1 MVFDETSDGAD
12 YLSALK
18 RSGSP
23 QAAGAAAARAPEPAP
38 GGTRVGEVGEVT
50 PSSRANPARAE
61 KRKTPRY
68 RCKGS
73 ARLQASG
80 SSVATWATFADISLQ
95 GCYLE
100 AASPLR
106 VGTMLSL
113 KLEVNGFR
121 VEATGEVRV
130 AYPNLGMGVY
140 FTRIS
145 EKDREQLRK
154 LVASI
159 SRPSAALSPQGAT
172 RALTIRQSDALSGEA
187 NPSAALQA
195 MRSFFENRH
204 VMGREEFLRI
214 LRMNQ

>member
-1 MVFDETSDGAD
+1 MGFDETSEGAD

-23 QAAGAAAARAPEPAP
+23 QAAGAATARAPEAP
-38 GGTRVGEVGEVT
+38 QSRTTLGEVP

-68 RCKGS
+68 KCKGS
-73 ARLQASG
+73 ARLQERG
-80 SSVATWATFADISLQ
+80 SAVPTWATFADISMF
-95 GCYLE
+95 GCYVE
-100 AASPLR
+100 TANPLR
-106 VGTMLSL
+106 VGTVLGL
-113 KLEVNGFR
+113 RLEVNGFR
-121 VEATGEVRV
+121 VEATGEVRA
-130 AYPNLGMGVY
+130 AYPSLGMGIS
-140 FTRIS
+140 FIRIS
-145 EKDREQLRK
+145 EKDRERLRE

-159 SRPSAALSPQGAT
+159 SRPAATLSAQGAT
-172 RALTIRQSDALSGEA
+172 RALTIPQPDALSAAA

-214 LRMNQ
+214 LRKNQ

>member
-1 MVFDETSDGAD
+1 MGFEENNDGAD

-23 QAAGAAAARAPEPAP
+23 QAVGPATARAPEAPHSADTRAAEVAPA
-38 GGTRVGEVGEVT
+38 
-50 PSSRANPARAE
+50 SSANPASVE

-73 ARLQASG
+73 ARLQESG
-80 SSVATWATFADISLQ
+80 SAVATWATFADISLQ
-95 GCYLE
+95 GCYVE

-106 VGTMLSL
+106 VGTMLGL

-130 AYPNLGMGVY
+130 AYPNLGMGIS
-140 FTRIS
+140 FIKIS
-145 EKDREQLRK
+145 EEDRGQLRE

-159 SRPSAALSPQGAT
+159 SRPSAALSAQGAT
-172 RALTIRQSDALSGEA
+172 RDLTIPQLDALSGAA
-187 NPSAALQA
+187 NPTTALQA
-195 MRSFFENRH
+195 MRNFFENRH
-204 VMGREEFLRI
+204 VMGRDEFLRI
-214 LRMNQ
+214 LRQHK

>member
-1 MVFDETSDGAD
+1 MAFDETSDGAD

-23 QAAGAAAARAPEPAP
+23 QAGGAAAARAPEPPHSAA
-38 GGTRVGEVGEVT
+38 TLGEVPT
-50 PSSRANPARAE
+50 PNRANPARAE

-68 RCKGS
+68 KCKGS
-73 ARLQASG
+73 ARLQEKG
-80 SSVATWATFADISLQ
+80 STAPTWATFADISMF
-95 GCYLE
+95 GCYVE
-100 AASPLR
+100 TANPLR
-106 VGTMLSL
+106 AGTVLSL
-113 KLEVNGFR
+113 KLEINGFR

-130 AYPNLGMGVY
+130 AYPSLGMGIS
-140 FTRIS
+140 FIKIS
-145 EKDREQLRK
+145 EKDREQLRE

-159 SRPSAALSPQGAT
+159 SRPSTTPSAQSAT
-172 RALTIRQSDALSGEA
+172 RARAIPQLDVLSATA

-214 LRMNQ
+214 LRKNQ

>member
-1 MVFDETSDGAD
+1 MAFDETSDGAD

-23 QAAGAAAARAPEPAP
+23 QAASAATARAPDPAP
-38 GGTRVGEVGEVT
+38 GGTRVGEVA
-50 PSSRANPARAE
+50 PSSKPNPARGD
-61 KRKTPRY
+61 KRKSPRY

-80 SSVATWATFADISLQ
+80 SAVATWATFADISLQ
-95 GCYLE
+95 GCYVE

-106 VGTMLSL
+106 VGTLLGL
-113 KLEVNGFR
+113 KLEINGFR

-130 AYPNLGMGVY
+130 AYPNLGMGIS
-140 FTRIS
+140 FIKIS
-145 EKDREQLRK
+145 EKDREQLRE

-159 SRPSAALSPQGAT
+159 SRPSATPHSAALPTVADP
-172 RALTIRQSDALSGEA
+172 A
-187 NPSAALQA
+187 AALQA
-195 MRSFFENRH
+195 LRNFFENRH

-214 LRMNQ
+214 LRTSQ

>member
-1 MVFDETSDGAD
+1 MAFDETSEGAD

-23 QAAGAAAARAPEPAP
+23 QATGAATTHAPEIPPTAATLKEAP
-38 GGTRVGEVGEVT
+38 T
-50 PSSRANPARAE
+50 PNRANPTRTE
-61 KRKTPRY
+61 KRKTPRF

-73 ARLQASG
+73 ARLQERGSG
-80 SSVATWATFADISLQ
+80 VATWATFADISLQ
-95 GCYLE
+95 GCYVE

-106 VGTMLSL
+106 VGTVLGL

-121 VEATGEVRV
+121 VEASGEVRV
-130 AYPNLGMGVY
+130 AYPNLGMGIS
-140 FTRIS
+140 FIKIS
-145 EKDREQLRK
+145 EKDREQLRE

-159 SRPSAALSPQGAT
+159 SRPSAARSAQGAT
-172 RALTIRQSDALSGEA
+172 RVPTIPQQDALSAAA

-214 LRMNQ
+214 LRTSQ